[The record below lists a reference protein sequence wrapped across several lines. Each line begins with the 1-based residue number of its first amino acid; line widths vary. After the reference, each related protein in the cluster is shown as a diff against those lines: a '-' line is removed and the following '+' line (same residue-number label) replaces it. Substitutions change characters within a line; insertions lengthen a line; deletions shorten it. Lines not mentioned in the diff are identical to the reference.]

1 MRMRLGKSLLRS
13 AIVYA
18 YLAVC
23 VAGCATAPLDTSG
36 ALSSYADLAPE
47 EGVVTKT
54 KLRVD
59 KASVLKAQ
67 SVAIMPTSFSRAA
80 LTAPACTDCQNMCAL
95 PFGIT
100 AITLLCARL
109 QAASR
114 SREASEP
121 FTREIVAGEPG
132 WGPRFACARASR

>member
-1 MRMRLGKSLLRS
+1 MFLNLAARFAPQSLFLDAPRERDMRMRLGKSLLRS

-59 KASVLKAQ
+59 KARVLKAQ
-67 SVAIMPTSFSRAA
+67 SLPIMRPPSPRAPSKA
-80 LTAPACTDCQNMCAL
+80 ELTEEQQRVIANAVD
-95 PFGIT
+95 
-100 AITLLCARL
+100 
-109 QAASR
+109 R
-114 SREASEP
+114 SVCIGLSD
-121 FTREIVAGEPG
+121 
-132 WGPRFACARASR
+132 RF

>member
-1 MRMRLGKSLLRS
+1 MRSTRNVLKSCGPLRPAGSFSRRPRERDMRMRLGKSFLRS

-18 YLAVC
+18 YLAVS

-67 SVAIMPTSFSRAA
+67 SVAIMPASISRAA
-80 LTAPACTDCQNMCAL
+80 SQAELT
-95 PFGIT
+95 
-100 AITLLCARL
+100 
-109 QAASR
+109 
-114 SREASEP
+114 
-121 FTREIVAGEPG
+121 
-132 WGPRFACARASR
+132 